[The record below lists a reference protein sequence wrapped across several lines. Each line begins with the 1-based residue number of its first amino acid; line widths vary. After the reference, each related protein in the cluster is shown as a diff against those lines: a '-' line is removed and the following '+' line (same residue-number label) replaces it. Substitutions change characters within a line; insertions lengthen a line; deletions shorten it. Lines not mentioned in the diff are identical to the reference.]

1 MRAYMQQVEAAIAGA
16 FVNDKLA
23 IHLLG
28 GVQGPHT
35 LTFGI
40 RLYNPT
46 KANVARALGLAPA
59 IEATTGVSPVRV
71 YSEQGAVLVEV
82 PSPTPVII
90 DGTRYAGEGLAI
102 PLGMTGRRG
111 IVGVDFIRNP
121 HLLLVGPTGRG
132 KTTAARVIAY
142 HLARQN
148 SPRLCR
154 FIVSTFK
161 PKDWRAFAGVA
172 HTMAV
177 ITDPTETEAMI
188 GWLTRLMYERV
199 RNEVDAPHLFLF
211 LDDLVNL
218 LACADVADQ
227 LGELASLGRG
237 AGIHLI
243 VGTQRLN
250 ERGGGSAIVTGNIPS
265 RLVFGTA
272 SAQDSA
278 AFSGRGEAGAERL
291 GRYPGDALLI
301 DDGTASRLAV
311 ALIADDD
318 LAKLPQN
325 GDPVRPWQQKIQW
338 NGASSTG
345 AERSSI
351 VPFDRTTTF
360 TPENRQKEGWNV
372 PPDQGGGTGILAD
385 GTPFAPRNVPQPTR
399 LPDAPPTEVE
409 QQFLRELYRHLGSK
423 RAVLKAAWGGVV
435 GEDGRTPKTIKWLN
449 EALGEDSEG

>member
-1 MRAYMQQVEAAIAGA
+1 MRAYMRQVEAAIAGA

-71 YSEQGAVLVEV
+71 YSESGAIMVEL
-82 PSPTPVII
+82 PSPQPIII

-111 IVGVDFIRNP
+111 IVGVDFVRNP
-121 HLLLVGPTGRG
+121 HLLFVGPTGRG

-148 SPRLCR
+148 RPSTVR

-161 PKDWRAFAGVA
+161 PRDWRAFAGVA

-177 ITDPTETEAMI
+177 ITDPDETARMI
-188 GWLTRLMYERV
+188 GWLTQLMYQRV
-199 RNEVDAPHLFLF
+199 KAETDSPHLFVF

-218 LACADVADQ
+218 LAVVDAADQ

-243 VGTQRLN
+243 IGTQRLN
-250 ERGGGSAIVTGNIPS
+250 ERGGGSAIVTGNIPT

-325 GDPVRPWQQKIQW
+325 DTPVRPWQQKIQW
-338 NGASSTG
+338 NGDSGTLTD
-345 AERSSI
+345 RTSI
-351 VPFDRTTTF
+351 VPATRTTTF
-360 TPENRQKEGWNV
+360 TPENGQKEGWNV
-372 PPDQGGGTGILAD
+372 PPDQGGETGILAD

-399 LPDAPPTEVE
+399 LPDAPPTDVE

-423 RAVLKAAWGGVV
+423 RAVLKAAWGGVI

-449 EALGEDSEG
+449 EALSEDSEG